1 MESSPP
7 ATQTDRIVVVTRNN
21 CNSCE
26 LVLEEVLLALRPY
39 ELAPV
44 IFNLDHQLPVPV
56 LYQTVITPA
65 VFIDRCLWSY
75 GRFEVPRL
83 ERELQLL
90 FQYGFKKNRDPQILL
105 KGEE

>member
-1 MESSPP
+1 MESSITF
-7 ATQTDRIVVVTRNN
+7 AQTNRIVVVTRNN

-26 LVLEEVLLALRPY
+26 LVVGEVLLALRSY

-44 IFNLDHQLPVPV
+44 IFNLDRRLPVPV
-56 LYQTVITPA
+56 RYQTVITPA
-65 VFIDRCLWSY
+65 VFIDRRLWSY

-90 FQYGFKKNRDPQILL
+90 FQHGLKKKEIL
-105 KGEE
+105 KYF